1 MGLKEMIE
9 QQHLTRYKVAKMCN
23 IPQSTMRDLCSGKTD
38 IKKASVETLYKLAK
52 AFSISMEELLLKLS
66 IDEKTGKP
74 LDQSY
79 LEYDL
84 PIFLQDSIHQMNE
97 SWEKIDA
104 GKEDSIWDCNWCDL
118 QSSIN
123 ICEVEQLITSEQ
135 ANFLRKKYLR
145 MEMANND

>member
-1 MGLKEMIE
+1 MSLKEMIE

-52 AFSISMEELLLKLS
+52 AFSISMEELFLKLS

-145 MEMANND
+145 METANND

>member
-1 MGLKEMIE
+1 MSLKEMIE

-135 ANFLRKKYLR
+135 ANFLRTKYLR

>member
-1 MGLKEMIE
+1 MSLKEMIE

-23 IPQSTMRDLCSGKTD
+23 IPQSTMRDLCNGKTD

-145 MEMANND
+145 METANND

>member
-1 MGLKEMIE
+1 MSLKEMIE

-123 ICEVEQLITSEQ
+123 ICEVEQLITYEQ

>member
-1 MGLKEMIE
+1 MSLKEMIE
-9 QQHLTRYKVAKMCN
+9 QQHLTCYKVAKICN
-23 IPQSTMRDLCSGKTD
+23 IPQSTMRDLCSGKTN
-38 IKKASVETLYKLAK
+38 IKKASVETLYKLSK

-145 MEMANND
+145 MEMADND

>member
-1 MGLKEMIE
+1 
-9 QQHLTRYKVAKMCN
+9 
-23 IPQSTMRDLCSGKTD
+23 
-38 IKKASVETLYKLAK
+38 
-52 AFSISMEELLLKLS
+52 MEELLLKLS

-74 LDQSY
+74 LEQSY

-84 PIFLQDSIHQMNE
+84 PMFLQDSIHQMNE

>member
-1 MGLKEMIE
+1 MSLKEVIE

>member
-1 MGLKEMIE
+1 MSLKEMIE

-97 SWEKIDA
+97 SWEMIDA

>member
-1 MGLKEMIE
+1 MSLKEMIE

-38 IKKASVETLYKLAK
+38 IKKASVETLFKLAK

>member
-1 MGLKEMIE
+1 MSLKEMIE

-38 IKKASVETLYKLAK
+38 IKKASVETLYKLEK

>member
-1 MGLKEMIE
+1 
-9 QQHLTRYKVAKMCN
+9 MCN

-145 MEMANND
+145 METANND

>member
-1 MGLKEMIE
+1 MSLKEMIE

-52 AFSISMEELLLKLS
+52 AFSISMEELFLKLS

>member
-1 MGLKEMIE
+1 MSLKEMIE

-84 PIFLQDSIHQMNE
+84 HIFLQDSIHQMNE

-145 MEMANND
+145 METANND

>member
-1 MGLKEMIE
+1 MSLKEMIE

-38 IKKASVETLYKLAK
+38 IKKASIETLYKLAK

>member
-1 MGLKEMIE
+1 
-9 QQHLTRYKVAKMCN
+9 MCN

>member
-1 MGLKEMIE
+1 MSLKEMIE

-135 ANFLRKKYLR
+135 ANF
-145 MEMANND
+145 

>member
-1 MGLKEMIE
+1 MSLKEMIE

-23 IPQSTMRDLCSGKTD
+23 IPQSTMRDLCSVKTD

>member
-1 MGLKEMIE
+1 MSLKEMIE

-145 MEMANND
+145 MEMTNND

>member
-1 MGLKEMIE
+1 MSLKEMIE

-66 IDEKTGKP
+66 IDEKTAKR

>member
-1 MGLKEMIE
+1 MSLKEMIE

-104 GKEDSIWDCNWCDL
+104 GKKDSIWDCNWCDL

-123 ICEVEQLITSEQ
+123 ICEVEQLITFEQ

>member
-1 MGLKEMIE
+1 MSLKEMIE

-123 ICEVEQLITSEQ
+123 ICEVEKLITSEQ

>member
-1 MGLKEMIE
+1 MSLKEMIE

-135 ANFLRKKYLR
+135 ANFLRKNYLR

>member
-1 MGLKEMIE
+1 MSLKEMIE

-123 ICEVEQLITSEQ
+123 ICEVERLITSEQ

>member
-1 MGLKEMIE
+1 MSLKEMIE

-97 SWEKIDA
+97 SWEKIDV

-145 MEMANND
+145 METANND

>member
-1 MGLKEMIE
+1 MSLKEMIE
-9 QQHLTRYKVAKMCN
+9 QQHLTRYKVAKICN

>member
-1 MGLKEMIE
+1 MSLKEMIE

-97 SWEKIDA
+97 SWERIDA
-104 GKEDSIWDCNWCDL
+104 GKEDSIWECNWCDL

>member
-1 MGLKEMIE
+1 MSLKEMIE

-145 MEMANND
+145 MEMDNND

>member
-1 MGLKEMIE
+1 MSLKEMIE

-145 MEMANND
+145 MEMANNN

>member
-1 MGLKEMIE
+1 MSLKEMIE

-38 IKKASVETLYKLAK
+38 IKKASVETLYKLVK
-52 AFSISMEELLLKLS
+52 AFSISMEELLLKLL

>member
-1 MGLKEMIE
+1 MSLKEMIE

-38 IKKASVETLYKLAK
+38 IKKTSVETLYKLAK

-145 MEMANND
+145 METANND

>member
-1 MGLKEMIE
+1 MSLKEMIE

-97 SWEKIDA
+97 SWEKIYA

>member
-1 MGLKEMIE
+1 
-9 QQHLTRYKVAKMCN
+9 
-23 IPQSTMRDLCSGKTD
+23 MRDLCSGKTD

-145 MEMANND
+145 METANND

>member
-1 MGLKEMIE
+1 MSLKDMIE

>member
-1 MGLKEMIE
+1 MSLKEMIE

>member
-1 MGLKEMIE
+1 MSLKEMIE

-23 IPQSTMRDLCSGKTD
+23 IPQSTMRDRCSGKTD

-74 LDQSY
+74 LEQSY

>member
-1 MGLKEMIE
+1 MKRGDCYEFE
-9 QQHLTRYKVAKMCN
+9 RNDRVAKMCN

-38 IKKASVETLYKLAK
+38 IKKARVETLYKLAK

>member
-1 MGLKEMIE
+1 MSLKEMIE

-84 PIFLQDSIHQMNE
+84 PIFLQDSIYQMNE

-145 MEMANND
+145 METANND

>member
-1 MGLKEMIE
+1 MSLKEMIE

-145 MEMANND
+145 METSNND

>member
-1 MGLKEMIE
+1 MSLKEMIE
-9 QQHLTRYKVAKMCN
+9 QKHLTRYKVAKMCN